1 MKVKDV
7 REALG
12 ASGADLAR
20 VLGVSRTTV
29 CRMDNERLGAEP
41 QVTEALRR
49 IAEIRLPLFERMRQ
63 LLAEVSITAPVRT
76 QLGPDGSP
84 TTVVL
89 DEEGSALGFVR
100 WPSKTAIPPGD
111 GMLIIT
117 QRQEVNDDGDENG
130 AE

>member
-1 MKVKDV
+1 
-7 REALG
+7 
-12 ASGADLAR
+12 
-20 VLGVSRTTV
+20 
-29 CRMDNERLGAEP
+29 
-41 QVTEALRR
+41 
-49 IAEIRLPLFERMRQ
+49 MRQ

-100 WPSKTAIPPGD
+100 WPPKTAIPPGD